1 VIASAHSKLPVYA
14 AAATLSIA
22 IGLLLSRPEL
32 VLLGLPFALVIG
44 VDLTGRRPRAVRA
57 RLLPLP
63 ESAVEGD
70 ELEVMLELESEERCR
85 VEVLL
90 VTPGE
95 LELVE
100 GQNPGA
106 VTLEANVPLRVAC
119 RFGCAHWGVVEIGPA
134 ALRTRTPFG
143 LLLHEQALPVRHL
156 LRVFPAEPTLHELI
170 RPSETQLFVGNQ
182 RSRDRG
188 DGIEFADVRDY
199 RPGDR
204 PRSINWRATAR
215 RGTLQTNDRQL
226 ERSADVTILLDSFGN
241 GPREGGTTFDDAV
254 RAASALVR
262 HALSQRDRVGL
273 INLGGRVE
281 WIDLRTGKRQLH
293 KIIGMLLEAEVAKRT
308 SGKRVAAAASYHFP
322 CAPDSGVNTI
332 TNARHVLSPRALVI
346 ALTPLLDE
354 RSIEVLLG
362 LSSRGYELI
371 IVEVVADASLHA
383 NASADDELA
392 SRLWQVMRNGLRAH
406 FLRQGVPIVHWEG
419 AEELEAALGEVRAF
433 RHNARRIR
441 ISI

>member
-1 VIASAHSKLPVYA
+1 MSVAAHSKLSVYA

-22 IGLLLSRPEL
+22 VGLLLSRPEL
-32 VLLGLPFALVIG
+32 TLLGLPFALVIA
-44 VDLTGRRPRAVRA
+44 VDLTARRPRAARA

-63 ESAVEGD
+63 KSAIEGD
-70 ELEVMLELESEERCR
+70 ELELMLELESQERCR

-95 LELVE
+95 LVLVD

-106 VTLEANVPLRVAC
+106 VTLEANVPLRVAY
-119 RFGCAHWGVVEIGPA
+119 RFSCAHWGVAEIGPA
-134 ALRTRTPFG
+134 ALRARTPFG
-143 LLLHEQALPVRHL
+143 LLAHEQALPMRHL
-156 LRVFPAEPTLHELI
+156 LRVFPAEPTLRNLT
-170 RPSETQLFVGNQ
+170 RPSETQLFAGNH

-188 DGIEFADVRDY
+188 EGIEFADVRDY

-226 ERSADVTILLDSFGN
+226 ERNADVTILLDSFGN

-273 INLGGRVE
+273 VNLGGRVQ
-281 WIDLRTGKRQLH
+281 WIDLRTGNRQLH
-293 KIIGMLLEAEVAKRT
+293 RIIGMLLEAEVAKRT
-308 SGKRVAAAASYHFP
+308 FAERVAAAGASS
-322 CAPDSGVNTI
+322 ARESGVVNAMTS
-332 TNARHVLSPRALVI
+332 ARHVLSPRALVI
-346 ALTPLLDE
+346 ALTPLVDE

-362 LSSRGYELI
+362 LSSRGYELVV
-371 IVEVVADASLHA
+371 VEVVADRSLP
-383 NASADDELA
+383 ASASGDDQLA
-392 SRLWQVMRNGLRAH
+392 SRLWQVMRAGLRAH
-406 FLRQGVPIVHWEG
+406 FLRQGVPIVRWEG

-433 RHNARRIR
+433 QRSARRVR
-441 ISI
+441 VSL